1 MMHNVMA
8 NKKFILGGIA
18 LSLGYWIIESFIHIS
33 FFEKGSLLTAFF
45 PLNGSNEFW
54 MRTIIIFL
62 IIVFSIHVQKTF
74 NKLLLYAENERKAR
88 HELQCSLNEI
98 KTLKGLIPICC
109 SCKKIRDDNGFW
121 QQVEK
126 YIKDHS
132 EAEFTHSYC
141 PTCLEKFLNE

>member
-1 MMHNVMA
+1 MMHNAMA

-33 FFEKGSLLTAFF
+33 FFEKGSLLTAFLA
-45 PLNGSNEFW
+45 LNSSNELW

-62 IIVFSIHVQKTF
+62 IIVFSIYVQKTV
-74 NKLLLYAENERKAR
+74 NNLQLYAEHEKKAR
-88 HELQCSLNEI
+88 LELQCYLNEI
-98 KTLKGLIPICC
+98 KTLKGFIPICC

-132 EAEFTHSYC
+132 ETEFTHSFC
-141 PTCLEKFLNE
+141 PTCLEKFLDE